1 MTWLK
6 CLLLP
11 LYSSKLMKIFTFA
24 FLLFAF
30 LSGNLLAQ
38 DMTIIL
44 VRHAEKDA
52 SPTMNR
58 FDPVLS
64 PEGRQ
69 RAVKLFETVKS
80 YKPQQIFSTNLLRTR
95 LTVDSLATNL
105 NEKFRI
111 FVEAYNPSELEAFAN
126 KLLAIQTKC
135 ILVVGHSNTTPKLA
149 NLLLKQ
155 EKYQDLP
162 ETEYRKIFIIRIK
175 GKKIT
180 DEVIEY

>member
-6 CLLLP
+6 RLLLP
-11 LYSSKLMKIFTFA
+11 PFSQKYMKSLVFTFA
-24 FLLFAF
+24 FLLFTCPLF
-30 LSGNLLAQ
+30 AQ
-38 DMTIIL
+38 NMTIIL

-52 SPTMNR
+52 SPTMNK
-58 FDPVLS
+58 FDPNLS

-69 RAVKLFETVKS
+69 RAVKLFETVKI

-95 LTVDSLATNL
+95 LTVDPLATNL

-111 FVEAYNPSELEAFAN
+111 FVEAYNPAELEVFAN
-126 KLLAIQTKC
+126 KLLALQTKC

-149 NLLLKQ
+149 NLLIKQ

-175 GKKIT
+175 GKKTT